1 MYPLTN
7 QQIQSI
13 ADDIASRGIA
23 MVSLQHDLLDH
34 ICCII
39 EHELEADGDFGRFYP
54 TVISRFYQSELKE
67 IEDETVHLLTNKH
80 LYTMKKA
87 MILSGGSSVAILTA
101 GVILKFLHLPG
112 AAVLIVLGIF
122 VMSFIFLPLMF
133 TLRIKEKPA
142 NSNRAITVIG
152 GVSAMLITLGTLFKL
167 MHWPGANVMCMSA
180 LLLMIFIF
188 IPVYFFSGIRNP
200 ATKVNTI
207 VSSIMMFTGCVLI
220 LTLIKAPHATRQYY
234 VAQTGLFLTSDQTFK
249 NQKRL
254 ADAVPG
260 KDSAS
265 EEIYQACEALKTFLI
280 RSETGLAQIGPDF
293 ETRNALIG
301 DSWANQLFS
310 DAPSQMKK
318 LDGLKA
324 KIDRYNQSATVGFN
338 KIDTD
343 VFELNQRTQST
354 LMALNQIQ
362 LTVLQN
368 RRELVAMR

>member
-1 MYPLTN
+1 
-7 QQIQSI
+7 
-13 ADDIASRGIA
+13 
-23 MVSLQHDLLDH
+23 
-34 ICCII
+34 
-39 EHELEADGDFGRFYP
+39 
-54 TVISRFYQSELKE
+54 
-67 IEDETVHLLTNKH
+67 
-80 LYTMKKA
+80 
-87 MILSGGSSVAILTA
+87 
-101 GVILKFLHLPG
+101 
-112 AAVLIVLGIF
+112 
-122 VMSFIFLPLMF
+122 
-133 TLRIKEKPA
+133 
-142 NSNRAITVIG
+142 
-152 GVSAMLITLGTLFKL
+152 
-167 MHWPGANVMCMSA
+167 
-180 LLLMIFIF
+180 
-188 IPVYFFSGIRNP
+188 
-200 ATKVNTI
+200 
-207 VSSIMMFTGCVLI
+207 LI
-220 LTLIKAPHATRQYY
+220 LTLIKAPHATRQDY
-234 VAQTGLFLTSDQTFK
+234 VAQTRLFLTSDQTVK
-249 NQKRL
+249 NEKRL

-293 ETRNALIG
+293 EIRDALIG

-310 DAPSQMKK
+310 DAPSEMKK